1 MDSRVPRWRSMMIK
15 QSMEGADTRDV
26 REAASLPDATGR
38 SVTPDG
44 ADSTKDE
51 LPERRFRTMK
61 KRGSHLD

>member
-1 MDSRVPRWRSMMIK
+1 MIK
-15 QSMEGADTRDV
+15 QSMEGADTRDE

-51 LPERRFRTMK
+51 LPERRFRTMT